1 MHGQIHIDI
10 LCGSRKPYHDRAIHQ
25 GKGDSHAFA
34 SGEPEL
40 SESLSDDRLSFFYL
54 SSPAL
59 IVLKVQLLVSTS
71 ENSSVPMEPPHE

>member
-1 MHGQIHIDI
+1 M
-10 LCGSRKPYHDRAIHQ
+10 LCSPRKPYHHSPIDQ
-25 GKGDSHAFA
+25 GKSGSHTRT